1 MRADVAFGRYH
12 RMTNLQLFI
21 AVAIPTLAVL
31 LHFVSTH
38 SGLKRL
44 EERMDQRFDKVDER
58 LSKLED
64 RVTKLEDRLIKLE
77 VALANLRAELY
88 EKFALRQA

>member
-1 MRADVAFGRYH
+1 MPSGGKTMA
-12 RMTNLQLFI
+12 NLQLFI
-21 AVAIPTLAVL
+21 VVAIPSLAVL
-31 LHFVSTH
+31 LHFASTH

-44 EERMDQRFDKVDER
+44 EDRMDQRFIKVDER
-58 LSKLED
+58 LSNI
-64 RVTKLEDRLIKLE
+64 EDRLTKLE

>member
-1 MRADVAFGRYH
+1 MA
-12 RMTNLQLFI
+12 NLQLFI
-21 AVAIPTLAVL
+21 VVAIPSLAVL
-31 LHFVSTH
+31 LHFASTH

-44 EERMDQRFDKVDER
+44 EDRIDRMDQRFIKVDER
-58 LSKLED
+58 LSNIED
-64 RVTKLEDRLIKLE
+64 SLTKLE